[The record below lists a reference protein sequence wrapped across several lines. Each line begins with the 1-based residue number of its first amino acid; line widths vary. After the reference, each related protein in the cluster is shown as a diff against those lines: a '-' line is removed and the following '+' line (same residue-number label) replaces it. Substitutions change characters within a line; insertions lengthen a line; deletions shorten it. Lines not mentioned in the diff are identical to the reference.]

1 MFIHLAHFLFRYH
14 IGTKD
19 AELSAFFE
27 VNALSGIFR
36 DIAGFG
42 GISLIDSVLT
52 ALTAKSIYMRVQLC
66 LGL

>member
-42 GISLIDSVLT
+42 GISLIDNLHT
-52 ALTAKSIYMRVQLC
+52 NLQFI
-66 LGL
+66 